1 MPVIVYDC
9 DRKACGPLCPNDE
22 CDKTTDVNHRANDKM
37 YTFKK
42 HSMNWEEI
50 TKNGNERSN

>member
-1 MPVIVYDC
+1 M
-9 DRKACGPLCPNDE
+9 NDM

-42 HSMNWEEI
+42 HSMDWEEI
-50 TKNGNERSN
+50 TKDRNEAEINGGGCKDAN